1 MKNPLKLVKVD
12 ADQYYWYTEEE
23 TDDGGWLLFKDDEL
37 IEHTQDMYESQGHY
51 DWALWGGSQRLPDGT
66 IVEVKGLLEHPNT
79 FDDAEYQQLVNR
91 FGVQK

>member
-37 IEHTQDMYESQGHY
+37 INHTEDMYESQGHY
-51 DWALWGGSQRLPDGT
+51 DWALWGGSQWIDDKR
-66 IVEVKGLLEHPNT
+66 VEVKGLLEYPNT

-91 FGVQK
+91 FGE